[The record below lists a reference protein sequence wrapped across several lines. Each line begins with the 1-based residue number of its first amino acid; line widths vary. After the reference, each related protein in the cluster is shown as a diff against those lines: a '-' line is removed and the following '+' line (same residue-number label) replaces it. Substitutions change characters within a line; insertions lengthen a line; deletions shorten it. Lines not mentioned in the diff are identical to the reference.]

1 MKKIIIKAGIVGA
14 SGYTGGELIRLLISH
29 PFVNLEFALSKT
41 KKNKKITQDIVN
53 QNYF

>member
-29 PFVNLEFALSKT
+29 PFVNLEFALNIESAT
-41 KKNKKITQDIVN
+41 LSSTMSDL
-53 QNYF
+53 